1 MEGYSA
7 MKNLK
12 SQGQVNRHR
21 SAYQEYARWCQ
32 ERGHLPIPV
41 TLHTVGPYLV
51 SRVNRLDGSTASLDN
66 KLSNLRLYVKRVLLD
81 VEWLDE
87 EEERQLKETI
97 AVLKY
102 NDFREVK
109 RAKPL
114 TQEIVDR
121 LVDYRGSGTLLDGL
135 LRAIYTTGH
144 DGLMRGG
151 EITSGLF
158 RGDLTSHSD
167 GKGITIDLD
176 RTKAHRVGGPEKV
189 KLRRGLNN
197 STYSGAFNLFSWVSR
212 SNPRGQLDRVVFPEI
227 TFEKGVPIGI
237 DWSISLTKDSLV
249 KALRHDLSQIG
260 LDSTGY
266 SGHSF
271 RAGGATDLFTSGLLT
286 LEQIMKVGRWRSIS
300 AALVYYRDELITAT
314 LAADAFGRS
323 RRAGA

>member
-1 MEGYSA
+1 MLELPSDKPRHSNCLTTKLGTHEFTAKTGTADKLRICRTPPFPTKSTEYRSESPAYSVFF
-7 MKNLK
+7 N
-12 SQGQVNRHR
+12 
-21 SAYQEYARWCQ
+21 
-32 ERGHLPIPV
+32 
-41 TLHTVGPYLV
+41 T
-51 SRVNRLDGSTASLDN
+51 
-66 KLSNLRLYVKRVLLD
+66 
-81 VEWLDE
+81 
-87 EEERQLKETI
+87 
-97 AVLKY
+97 
-102 NDFREVK
+102 
-109 RAKPL
+109 
-114 TQEIVDR
+114 
-121 LVDYRGSGTLLDGL
+121 
-135 LRAIYTTGH
+135 
-144 DGLMRGG
+144 
-151 EITSGLF
+151 
-158 RGDLTSHSD
+158 
-167 GKGITIDLD
+167 
-176 RTKAHRVGGPEKV
+176 EKV

-227 TFEKGVPIGI
+227 TFEKGVPTGI

-260 LDSTGY
+260 LDSKGY